1 MSDFLAK
8 PKSNPRGGILVLHA
22 WWGLNDF
29 FKDFCNRLANE
40 GYTILAPD
48 LYDGAIAKTILEAEK
63 LRTKLKRELTS
74 KQILQS
80 LEQLKTEVGKKPVG
94 LIGFSLGAYWGLWL
108 VDEKPKTFAAVVS
121 FYGTR
126 GMKCAE
132 TNSAF
137 LGHFA
142 ETDEYV
148 SGSGRKKMEKTLTAA
163 GGNVS
168 FHVYPNTRHWFFEN
182 DRPEYN
188 AQAAEL
194 AWERTTEF
202 LKTHLVGSGLF
213 SSNKFS

>member
-29 FKDFCNRLANE
+29 FKGFCSRLANE
-40 GYTILAPD
+40 GYIILAPD
-48 LYDGAIAKTILEAEK
+48 LYDGPIAKTIPGAEK
-63 LRTKLKRELTS
+63 LRAKLKRDAAS
-74 KQILQS
+74 KQIFQS
-80 LEQLKTEVGKKPVG
+80 LKQLQTEVNEKPVG

-108 VDEKPKTFAAVVS
+108 VDEKPKNLTATVL

-132 TNSAF
+132 TSSAF

-148 SGSGRKKMEKTLTAA
+148 SDTGRKKLQKTLTAA
-163 GGNVS
+163 GGDVS
-168 FHVYPNTRHWFFEN
+168 FYVYPNTRHWFFEN
-182 DRPEYN
+182 DRPEF
-188 AQAAEL
+188 QDEAARL
-194 AWERTTEF
+194 AWQRTIKF
-202 LKTHLVGSGLF
+202 LNSNLV
-213 SSNKFS
+213 